1 MHAAEGTPL
10 HRECR
15 DTEIVRARR
24 GVTLRS
30 YYVLSFDFAGPNRA
44 DALRDGPPEGDC
56 MRRFFTASLFVALA
70 FAPSPTFAGKRTG
83 DGALGAVAGAVVGF
97 SNHVA
102 HLGPALIAP
111 ADALGERRCADPS
124 AEAAAGCGAVGAGA
138 SAGALHPHRRDA
150 ARPVAR
156 VGT

>member
-1 MHAAEGTPL
+1 VERTPL

-15 DTEIVRARR
+15 DTEIARARR

-44 DALRDGPPEGDC
+44 DALTDGPREGDC

-83 DGALGAVAGAVVGF
+83 DGALDAVAGAVVGF
-97 SNHVA
+97 SNHIA
-102 HLGPALIAP
+102 HTLGLRSSPHSRTRSASAAAPTPRPDAAPSVQAP
-111 ADALGERRCADPS
+111 APERATRTVALPPAQSLE
-124 AEAAAGCGAVGAGA
+124 
-138 SAGALHPHRRDA
+138 
-150 ARPVAR
+150 
-156 VGT
+156 